1 MAAHS
6 GLSSGVIKNILGN
19 VVGPL
24 AGLASAPILAH
35 ALGVDG
41 RGEVAAATAPFL
53 LVSTLATIG
62 IPEAATYFIA
72 RDDRAI
78 RAVRRRALLLLLATG
93 IVATLIAIV
102 AAPYLAGAQAD
113 LSALISLA
121 ALAIVPTIFVGLLR
135 GVAAGLGLWTAVA
148 LERALG
154 PLLRLGAILA
164 LVLTGNLNVVT
175 ATLSIVLAPV
185 AGGLVYFV
193 VRKKLERGEAESSPR
208 YGTIVGYGARV
219 WIGSVAGVLLMR
231 VDQVL
236 MVPLSSTYELGLYV
250 VAVTISELPLVVN
263 TAVREVMF
271 ASDARSTADESLTR
285 AARVSFL
292 VCFGIAAVLGATSFW
307 WVPILF
313 GADFAASIPTMLVL
327 LLAVV
332 IGVPG
337 SIAGSGLSAR
347 GHPQLR
353 SYSLVI
359 ACAINVVVV
368 VLAVP
373 AIGALG
379 AALATLVGNLISS
392 NFNVFQMRRRF
403 GIKMRHFYLVRRS
416 DLADIISLIG
426 RLVRRA

>member
-1 MAAHS
+1 MATTS

-35 ALGVDG
+35 SLGVDG

-72 RDDRAI
+72 RDERAM

-93 IVATLIAIV
+93 AIATLIALV

-121 ALAIVPTIFVGLLR
+121 ALAIIPTILVGLLR
-135 GVAAGLGLWTAVA
+135 GVAAGLGMWTAIA

-164 LVLTGNLNVVT
+164 LVVTGNLNVLT

-185 AGGLVYFV
+185 VGGLVYFV
-193 VRKKLERGEAESSPR
+193 VRKKLERGQVDATTKYR
-208 YGTIVGYGARV
+208 AIVGYGARV

-271 ASDARSTADESLTR
+271 ASDARSTADEALTR

-292 VCFGIAAVLGATSFW
+292 VCFGIAVGLGASSFF

-313 GADFAASIPTMLVL
+313 GHDFAAAIPTMLVL
-327 LLAVV
+327 LFAVV
-332 IGVPG
+332 VGVPG

-347 GHPQLR
+347 GYPQLR

-359 ACAINVVVV
+359 ACAINIIV
-368 VLAVP
+368 VLVAVP
-373 AIGALG
+373 LLGALG

-392 NFNVFQMRRRF
+392 NFNVFQIRQRF
-403 GIKMRHFYLVRRS
+403 GIKARHFYLVRRS
-416 DLADIISLIG
+416 DLTAIASLVG
-426 RLVRRA
+426 RIARRS